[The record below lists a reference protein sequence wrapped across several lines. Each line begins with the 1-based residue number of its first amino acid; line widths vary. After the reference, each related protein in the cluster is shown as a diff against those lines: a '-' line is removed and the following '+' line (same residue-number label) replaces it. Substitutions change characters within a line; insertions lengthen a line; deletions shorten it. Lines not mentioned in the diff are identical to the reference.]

1 MNTLTGPAAA
11 LLSAVT
17 LLGPGSALADALG
30 EWNAKMNEI
39 VVAAH
44 AGPPAAAR
52 ATAIAQTAVYEA
64 VNAITQRFP
73 RHELKLRPSPDA
85 SIDAAIAAANR
96 AVLSEL
102 FAAQAPAIEGA
113 YQAALAA
120 VPDGPAR
127 ASGVA
132 LGEEA
137 AAAALALRAD
147 DGAGAAESYRPH
159 TTPGAYVPTL
169 LPAVPHWQQRKPWA
183 MSSAAQFRPGPPP
196 DLKGVR
202 WAADY
207 NEIKAIGSRHSTARS
222 AEQTE
227 IARFWAQTGP
237 AIFFPI
243 VREIAALPGRDLTAN
258 ARLLAMAAQVQDD
271 ALIAV
276 FDAKYHYGFW
286 RPVTAI
292 RNGDLDGNDATE
304 RDPAWLPFIDTP
316 MHPEYP
322 CAHCIS
328 AAAVGAVLQAEL
340 AGTPPPK
347 LATTSTT
354 APGVVRS
361 WTRID
366 DFVREVAEAR
376 VYDGVHFRYSTE
388 VGTAM
393 GRQVGAQVARKFQ
406 LPAALH

>member
-1 MNTLTGPAAA
+1 MARLAAPAAA
-11 LLSAVT
+11 LLGAM
-17 LLGPGSALADALG
+17 ALFDPCAAHADALN
-30 EWNAKMNEI
+30 EWNATMNEI
-39 VVAAH
+39 VVAARV
-44 AGPPAAAR
+44 GPPAAAR

-64 VNAITQRFP
+64 VNAITGRYAQ
-73 RHELKLRPSPDA
+73 HELKLRPADGA

-96 AVLSEL
+96 VALSRL
-102 FAAQAPAIEGA
+102 VAPQAPAIEAA

-120 VPDGPAR
+120 IPDGAAKR
-127 ASGVA
+127 AGVA

-137 AAAALALRAD
+137 ATAALALCAD
-147 DGAGAAESYRPH
+147 DGANAAESYRPY
-159 TTPGAYVPTL
+159 TTPGAWVPTM
-169 LPAVPHWQQRKPWA
+169 LPAASHWPGRKPWA
-183 MSSAAQFRPGPPP
+183 MTSAAQFRPGPPP
-196 DLKGVR
+196 DLKSVR

-227 IARFWAQTGP
+227 IARFWEQTGP
-237 AIFFPI
+237 AIYFPI
-243 VREIAALPGRDLTAN
+243 VRAVTALPGRDVTGN
-258 ARLLAMAAQVQDD
+258 ARLLAMAAQAQDD

-286 RPVTAI
+286 RPITAI

-304 RDPAWLPFIDTP
+304 RDPSWLPLIDTP

-340 AGTPPPK
+340 GGTPPPK
-347 LATTSTT
+347 LASTSIT

-361 WTRID
+361 WTRIE

-376 VYDGVHFRYSTE
+376 IYDGVHYRYSTE
-388 VGTAM
+388 VATAM
-393 GRQVGAQVARKFQ
+393 GRQVGAQVARKFG
-406 LPAALH
+406 LAASH